1 VLKSFFVR
9 AAAGQNELDRPA
21 ELPALL
27 RAMAR
32 NKVTKQARKHRTMRR
47 DVSLNNG
54 AAPLAA
60 PGPSPSR
67 IAIGRLASITILPF
81 LEDLSDRRAVDAV
94 RTPID
99 WRYLCSAPSWPT
111 RASTTP
117 CSASSAPA

>member
-9 AAAGQNELDRPA
+9 PASGQNELDRPA

-27 RAMAR
+27 RAMSR
-32 NKVTKQARKHRTMRR
+32 NKVTKQARNHRTLRR

-54 AAPLAA
+54 APPLAA
-60 PGPSPSR
+60 AGPSSSR

-81 LEDLSDRRAVDAV
+81 REGLSDRPAVDAV
-94 RTPID
+94 RAPID
-99 WRYLCSAPSWPT
+99 WRYLCSASRWPT